1 MSLQKNAT
9 NSLIVFLLIFNQLGI
24 NQSMH
29 FCGGR
34 LFSVSFLNEPKQ
46 CGMHESNSEKEDDSY
61 NFNSKK
67 CCKDYQLYFSTNDFQ
82 NELIS
87 ELNCEI
93 KSLKKVFYN
102 NLVVD
107 SYWTKKPLKNL
118 HPPPLLKKKL
128 YLLNFQLLV
137 YG

>member
-1 MSLQKNAT
+1 MSLQKNGT

-34 LFSVSFLNEPKQ
+34 LFSFSFLNEPKQ

-67 CCKDYQLYFSTNDFQ
+67 CCKDSQLYFSTNDFQ

-107 SYWTKKPLKNL
+107 SYWTKKPFKNI

>member
-34 LFSVSFLNEPKQ
+34 LFSFSFLNEPKQ

-67 CCKDYQLYFSTNDFQ
+67 CCKDSQLYFSTNDFQ

-107 SYWTKKPLKNL
+107 SYWTKKPFKNL

>member
-34 LFSVSFLNEPKQ
+34 LFSVSFFNEPKQ

-61 NFNSKK
+61 NFNKKK
-67 CCKDYQLYFSTNDFQ
+67 CCKDSQLYFSTNDFQ

-87 ELNCEI
+87 ELNFEI
-93 KSLKKVFYN
+93 KSFKKVFYN

-128 YLLNFQLLV
+128 YLFNFQLLV

>member
-1 MSLQKNAT
+1 MSLRKNAT
-9 NSLIVFLLIFNQLGI
+9 NSLIVLLLIFNQLGI

-29 FCGGR
+29 FCGGS
-34 LFSVSFLNEPKQ
+34 LFSVSFYSQSKQ
-46 CGMHESNSEKEDDSY
+46 CGMHELNSEKEDNSY

-67 CCKDYQLYFSTNDFQ
+67 CCKDSQLYFSTNDFQ

-87 ELNCEI
+87 ESKCEI
-93 KSLKKVFYN
+93 KSSKKVYYHNSVF
-102 NLVVD
+102 D
-107 SYWTKKPLKNL
+107 SYWTKKLSKDL

-128 YLLNFQLLV
+128 YLLNLQLLV

>member
-34 LFSVSFLNEPKQ
+34 LFSFSFLNEPKQ

>member
-34 LFSVSFLNEPKQ
+34 LFSFSFLNEPKQ

-67 CCKDYQLYFSTNDFQ
+67 CCKDSQLYFSTNDFQ

-107 SYWTKKPLKNL
+107 SYWTKKPFKNI

>member
-34 LFSVSFLNEPKQ
+34 LFSFSFLNEPKQ

-107 SYWTKKPLKNL
+107 SYWTKKPFKNL

>member
-34 LFSVSFLNEPKQ
+34 LFSVSFFNEPKQ

-67 CCKDYQLYFSTNDFQ
+67 CCKDSQLYFSTNDFQ

-87 ELNCEI
+87 ELNFEI
-93 KSLKKVFYN
+93 KSFKKVFYN

-128 YLLNFQLLV
+128 YLFNFQLLV